1 MQVSL
6 KSFKK
11 TVLIALTISF
21 LLSLILIPDFTI
33 AYSLTFK
40 DENRTLNE
48 EEVMEVFNKIIDKV
62 TNSHNAIL
70 RDK

>member
-33 AYSLTFK
+33 AYSLTYDNNNVGVVEK
-40 DENRTLNE
+40 VNVKSIENKVNQ
-48 EEVMEVFNKIIDKV
+48 KIK
-62 TNSHNAIL
+62 NG
-70 RDK
+70 K